1 MGEHYLVRE
10 AEAYSASETD
20 QLRAIRSHRN
30 RRREWRHMIRVRR
43 IRKSVRT
50 TITFILVI
58 LAIWISRDVSVALIY
73 TILFAGSAI
82 AD

>member
-10 AEAYSASETD
+10 MEEYFERETD

-30 RRREWRHMIRVRR
+30 RRREWRHMIKVRR
-43 IRKSVRT
+43 IRKLVRT
-50 TITFILVI
+50 TITFILVV
-58 LAIWISRDVSVALIY
+58 LAIWISRDISVAMIY
-73 TILFAGSAI
+73 TILFTGSAI

>member
-10 AEAYSASETD
+10 AEAYSASEVD
-20 QLRAIRSHRN
+20 QLRSIRQHRN
-30 RRREWRHMIRVRR
+30 RRRIWRHMIKVRR

-73 TILFAGSAI
+73 GILFTGSAI

>member
-10 AEAYSASETD
+10 MEKYTASETD

-30 RRREWRHMIRVRR
+30 RRRNWRHMIKVRR
-43 IRKSVRT
+43 IQKSIRT
-50 TITFILVI
+50 AITFILVI

-73 TILFAGSAI
+73 IILFTGSAI